1 MHVITFSVSIF
12 FGFSPGI
19 IVMASCLPFA
29 FSRLPLWANISSF
42 YHYTSKG
49 KDKNKG
55 QDGQRKV
62 RQHFFCFLVL
72 VDGIKLSY
80 RATLRKTGYACLR
93 AVVILV
99 MPAASPSLE
108 LATLLLLS
116 ITFILRKGISR
127 LLLIGCF
134 LKSVG
139 PSKTWRSQRHYR
151 RHWNS
156 NKTTALMENSLTRR
170 RPKLWM
176 RDVLV

>member
-29 FSRLPLWANISSF
+29 FSRLPLWAIISSF

-62 RQHFFCFLVL
+62 RQHFSCFLVS

-80 RATLRKTGYACLR
+80 RATLKKTGYACLS

-108 LATLLLLS
+108 LATLL
-116 ITFILRKGISR
+116 
-127 LLLIGCF
+127 F
-134 LKSVG
+134 LKTKKGNFSACSWLVV
-139 PSKTWRSQRHYR
+139 
-151 RHWNS
+151 
-156 NKTTALMENSLTRR
+156 SLKVLVRVR
-170 RPKLWM
+170 
-176 RDVLV
+176 RDVRNVTIDVIEIPTKPQLSWNIR

>member
-1 MHVITFSVSIF
+1 MTLQHNDMRVLPKYSSMHVITFSVSIF
-12 FGFSPGI
+12 FGFSLGI

-29 FSRLPLWANISSF
+29 FSRLPLWAIISSL

-62 RQHFFCFLVL
+62 RQHFSCFLVS

-80 RATLRKTGYACLR
+80 RATLKKTGYACLS

-139 PSKTWRSQRHYR
+139 PSKTWRSQRR
-151 RHWNS
+151 F
-156 NKTTALMENSLTRR
+156 L
-170 RPKLWM
+170 
-176 RDVLV
+176 

>member
-29 FSRLPLWANISSF
+29 FSRLPLWAIISSF

-62 RQHFFCFLVL
+62 RQHFSCFLVS

-80 RATLRKTGYACLR
+80 RATLRKTGYACLS

-99 MPAASPSLE
+99 MPATSPSLE
-108 LATLLLLS
+108 LATLLFLK
-116 ITFILRKGISR
+116 TKKGNFP
-127 LLLIGCF
+127 LVPDWLF

-151 RHWNS
+151 RYWNS
-156 NKTTALMENSLTRR
+156 NKTTALMEYSLTRI
-170 RPKLWM
+170 RPTLWT
-176 RDVLV
+176 RDVLM